1 MNGMKSMTKWVIEKE
16 IILNGRKV
24 KAWVPNPEIPRD
36 KALKRFIE
44 LTERIARRTKGRAS

>member
-24 KAWVPNPEIPRD
+24 KAWVPNPEIPRE